1 MLQER
6 ESHLTFCK
14 RERTETNSS
23 SQDHIFH
30 QSQLDLHRA
39 TKLDVA
45 IGSSSGV
52 GDEGRRQ
59 IDERPAIVEKRGL
72 IPNFRR

>member
-23 SQDHIFH
+23 SQGHIFH
-30 QSQLDLHRA
+30 QSQLDLQRA
-39 TKLDVA
+39 TRFDVV
-45 IGSSSGV
+45 IGSSSG
-52 GDEGRRQ
+52 GDEGRQ
-59 IDERPAIVEKRGL
+59 KIDENHAIVGK
-72 IPNFRR
+72 